1 MSKMEF
7 IINVYAMFLHKHSG
21 KALYGN
27 DYTVRLFDKD
37 PISDD
42 FLGETKPDAEGK
54 TQFKVDP
61 SLYRSED
68 SLFEKRP
75 DFYLVVLKNGSEI
88 FRTPVALN
96 INLEEDGNFNFAD
109 GEWVDLGT
117 YLIDN

>member
-1 MSKMEF
+1 
-7 IINVYAMFLHKHSG
+7 MFKHSSD
-21 KALYGN
+21 AVYGS

-42 FLGETKPDAEGK
+42 FLGETTPDKEGK
-54 TQFKVDP
+54 VHFKINP

-68 SLFEKRP
+68 SPLENKP
-75 DFYLVVLKNGSEI
+75 DFYLIVLKNSNEI

-96 INLEEDGNFNFAD
+96 IDLKEDGNFNFTD
-109 GEWVDLGT
+109 GEWVDMGT